1 MRRNQSSQVRKGNGR
16 AWAPVAPSLLGVE
29 ELDGW
34 RQASFQSTMEGEPE
48 VPVCPPTHHH
58 AAAEWSDP
66 GFPLDR
72 QEHLPLV
79 QADKSL
85 TFIVLIRE
93 SSPRVTELKMVSM
106 DCHQ

>member
-1 MRRNQSSQVRKGNGR
+1 MGGDRPLSKAPWKGNLK
-16 AWAPVAPSLLGVE
+16 SLC
-29 ELDGW
+29 
-34 RQASFQSTMEGEPE
+34 A
-48 VPVCPPTHHH
+48 PPTHHH